1 MSERRRRKKNQ
12 HRDNP
17 PAESQKDKNEE
28 DKKEDENEKKEN
40 KKDKK
45 ENKKEDNKEEEEN
58 LEIKPEEVPLK
69 PNSLKMDILLATSSM
84 QHQNGLRV
92 GNGDYLRYSHFC
104 RKKIQKLRKLFGLTQ
119 GKRKFQKLEITAG
132 LIKDNKIFLI
142 LILECERNW
151 SYGMYHKQE
160 LTAIGEDIKRLRYEI
175 TRKFKRA
182 TYNANNI
189 FEICKKIGDTQTQ
202 LEAEA
207 YYHFINSNYLI
218 FTRKFQEAL
227 DLLKKACNIYEKI
240 KQLKDTIESIEYEEK
255 IKSMKTSMRL
265 CKYNLSSTKDTIL
278 DEEEFEKTVN
288 VEDIELSEKIEE
300 IKKGANKINEEDYSV
315 KYHGIQIPIKNAKL
329 RSDFE
334 KLNELNSKIEKETD
348 IPKKIALF
356 QDYYNR
362 IDEMNRLV
370 KKIRSEEGN
379 QSSENFSKI
388 YSNILSYIENLRLKK
403 YIDKNLSYIADY
415 SKDYNNIENISNL
428 FEKDNLKL
436 RVKPQEM
443 MKLYDNLKE
452 YQSQLINLEKDN
464 PEQTYIVELNYREK
478 IYTLSK
484 IFYVGLFYVLNKKN
498 HEAYTIMFY
507 TIEKI
512 KEANEFYEQHHLGNV
527 SQLKELKKQIDNME
541 KMAIFVINTCFAKMQ
556 LNNNKEKKKDEK
568 KNEIKEKKEK
578 KDDKKD
584 NKENK
589 DNKDKDRDKKE
600 KKIKYTPYLVDLM
613 KNDNLILTKEQYE
626 NLQEYITLSY
636 EDYLDGIKNQNF
648 NGYTH
653 IIQVPMNTQLLEP
666 KPIVYDLTFE
676 KLEYP
681 DLSQKIKGESKSLMG
696 RAFGYF
702 FGGK

>member
-1 MSERRRRKKNQ
+1 MSERRRKKKKNYIEM
-12 HRDNP
+12 P
-17 PAESQKDKNEE
+17 SSESQKNQIIEKEEKKE
-28 DKKEDENEKKEN
+28 DKKEEKKE
-40 KKDKK
+40 DEDEK
-45 ENKKEDNKEEEEN
+45 EI
-58 LEIKPEEVPLK
+58 EIKPEEIPLK

-92 GNGDYLRYSHFC
+92 GDYLRYSHFC
-104 RKKIQKLRKLFGLTQ
+104 RKKIQKLRKLYKLTQ
-119 GKRKFQKLEITAG
+119 GKKKFQKLPITAE
-132 LIKDNKIFLI
+132 LIRDNKIFLI

-151 SYGMYHKQE
+151 AYGTYHKQE
-160 LTAIGEDIKRLRYEI
+160 LTALGEDIKRLRYDI
-175 TRKFKRA
+175 TKKFRRSVK
-182 TYNANNI
+182 NAQTI
-189 FEICKKIGDTQTQ
+189 FDICKKIGDTQTQ

-207 YYHFINSNYLI
+207 YYYFINSNYLI

-240 KQLKDTIESIEYEEK
+240 KQLKDAVESIEYEEK

-265 CKYNLSSTKDTIL
+265 CIYNLSSTKDTIL

-288 VEDIELSEKIEE
+288 VEDIELTEKIEE
-300 IKKGANKINEEDYSV
+300 IKKGVNKINEDYSV
-315 KYHGIQIPIKNAKL
+315 KYHGIQIPIKNEKL
-329 RSDFE
+329 RNDFE
-334 KLNELNSKIEKETD
+334 KLNELNSKIEKEED
-348 IPKKIALF
+348 IAKKVVLF

-362 IDEMNRLV
+362 IDEINRLV
-370 KKIRSEEGN
+370 KKIKSEEGN

-403 YIDKNLSYIADY
+403 YIEKNLSYIADY
-415 SKDYNNIENISNL
+415 SKEFNNIESINNL

-436 RVKPQEM
+436 RIKPQEM

-464 PEQTYIVELNYREK
+464 PEQSYIVELNYREK
-478 IYTLSK
+478 IYNLSK

-512 KEANEFYEQHHLGNV
+512 KEANDFYEQHHLNNV
-527 SQLKELKKQIDNME
+527 SQLKELKRQTDNME
-541 KMAIFVINTCFAKMQ
+541 KLSIFVINNAFAKMQ
-556 LNNNKEKKKDEK
+556 INKDKDKVKNKEEKKKEKKEDKEVKEKNKEDKD
-568 KNEIKEKKEK
+568 KKEK
-578 KDDKKD
+578 KDDK
-584 NKENK
+584 ENQEIE
-589 DNKDKDRDKKE
+589 KKE
-600 KKIKYTPYLVDLM
+600 KRIKYTPYLVDLL
-613 KNDNLILTKEQYE
+613 KNDNVILTKEQYE
-626 NLQEYITLSY
+626 NLKEYITLPY
-636 EDYLDGIKNQNF
+636 EDYLEGIKNQNF

-653 IIQVPMNTQLLEP
+653 IMQVPMNTQLLEP

>member
-1 MSERRRRKKNQ
+1 MSDRRRKKKKNYIEM
-12 HRDNP
+12 P
-17 PAESQKDKNEE
+17 SAESQKNKINENE
-28 DKKEDENEKKEN
+28 DKKEEKKEEE
-40 KKDKK
+40 DEK
-45 ENKKEDNKEEEEN
+45 EI
-58 LEIKPEEVPLK
+58 EIKPEEIPLK
-69 PNSLKMDILLATSSM
+69 QNSLKMDILLATSSM

-92 GNGDYLRYSHFC
+92 GDYLRYSHFC
-104 RKKIQKLRKLFGLTQ
+104 RKKIQKLRKLFKLTQ
-119 GKRKFQKLEITAG
+119 GKKKFQKLPITAE
-132 LIKDNKIFLI
+132 LIRDNKIFLI

-151 SYGMYHKQE
+151 AYGTYHKQE
-160 LTAIGEDIKRLRYEI
+160 LTALGEDIKRLRYDI
-175 TRKFKRA
+175 TKKFKRSA
-182 TYNANNI
+182 KNAENI

-207 YYHFINSNYLI
+207 YYYFINSNYLI

-265 CKYNLSSTKDTIL
+265 CIYNLSSTKDTIL

-288 VEDIELSEKIEE
+288 VEDIELTEKIEE
-300 IKKGANKINEEDYSV
+300 IKKGVNKINEEDYSV
-315 KYHGIQIPIKNAKL
+315 KYHGIQIPIKNEKL
-329 RSDFE
+329 RNDFE
-334 KLNELNSKIEKETD
+334 KLNELNSKIEKEED
-348 IPKKIALF
+348 IPKKVILF

-362 IDEMNRLV
+362 VDEMNRLV
-370 KKIRSEEGN
+370 KKIKSEEGN

-388 YSNILSYIENLRLKK
+388 YSNILSYIEHLRLRK

-415 SKDYNNIENISNL
+415 SKEFNSIENISNL

-436 RVKPQEM
+436 RIKPQEM

-464 PEQTYIVELNYREK
+464 PEQSYIVELNYREK
-478 IYTLSK
+478 IYNLSK

-512 KEANEFYEQHHLGNV
+512 KEANDFFEQHHLNNV
-527 SQLKELKKQIDNME
+527 SQLKELKNQTDNME
-541 KMAIFVINTCFAKMQ
+541 KLAIFVINTAFAKMQ
-556 LNNNKEKKKDEK
+556 LNKDKAKEEKK
-568 KNEIKEKKEK
+568 KEKKE
-578 KDDKKD
+578 DKEAKEK
-584 NKENK
+584 NKE
-589 DNKDKDRDKKE
+589 DKENQEKEKKE

-613 KNDNLILTKEQYE
+613 KNDNIVLTKEQYE
-626 NLQEYITLSY
+626 NLKEYITLPY
-636 EDYLDGIKNQNF
+636 EDYLEGIKNQNF

-653 IIQVPMNTQLLEP
+653 IMQVPMNTQLLEP

>member
-1 MSERRRRKKNQ
+1 MSERRRKKKNQ
-12 HRDNP
+12 
-17 PAESQKDKNEE
+17 QKDKKSSEQKNVIIEEDKKQKEEKKEE
-28 DKKEDENEKKEN
+28 DKKEEKE
-40 KKDKK
+40 
-45 ENKKEDNKEEEEN
+45 KEEENEN
-58 LEIKPEEVPLK
+58 IEIKPEEVPLK
-69 PNSLKMDILLATSSM
+69 PNSLKMDILLSTVSM

-92 GNGDYLRYSHFC
+92 GDYLRYSHFC
-104 RKKIQKLRKLFGLTQ
+104 RKKIQKLRKLFKLSQ
-119 GKRKFQKLEITAG
+119 GKKKFQKLPITAE

-151 SYGMYHKQE
+151 AYGMYHKQE
-160 LTAIGEDIKRLRYEI
+160 LTAIGEDIKKLRYEI
-175 TRKFKRA
+175 TRKFRRA
-182 TYNANNI
+182 TQNAKNI

-227 DLLKKACNIYEKI
+227 DVLKKSCNIYEKI

-265 CKYNLSSTKDTIL
+265 CIYNLSSSKDAIL
-278 DEEEFEKTVN
+278 DEQEFEKTVN
-288 VEDIELSEKIEE
+288 VEDIELTEKIEE
-300 IKKGANKINEEDYSV
+300 IKKGANKINEEEYTV
-315 KYHGIQIPIKNAKL
+315 KYHGIMIPIKNEKL
-329 RSDFE
+329 KSDFE

-348 IPKKIALF
+348 IPKKVVLF

-362 IDEMNRLV
+362 IDEMNKLV
-370 KKIRSEEGN
+370 KKIKSEEGN

-388 YSNILSYIENLRLKK
+388 YSNILGYIENLRLKK
-403 YIDKNLSYIADY
+403 YIDKNISYITDY
-415 SKDYNNIENISNL
+415 SKDYDNIENISNL

-443 MKLYDNLKE
+443 MRLYDNLKE

-464 PEQTYIVELNYREK
+464 PEQSYIVELNYREK

-484 IFYVGLFYVLNKKN
+484 TFYVGLFYVLNKKY

-507 TIEKI
+507 TIEKV
-512 KEANEFYEQHHLGNV
+512 KEANEFYDQHHLSNV
-527 SQLKELKKQIDNME
+527 SQLKELKNQIDNME
-541 KMAIFVINTCFAKMQ
+541 KLAIFVINTTFAKMQ
-556 LNNNKEKKKDEK
+556 LNKGKDKKKEEHKKDKENKES
-568 KNEIKEKKEK
+568 KENKENK
-578 KDDKKD
+578 DKKD

-589 DNKDKDRDKKE
+589 ENKENEKKE

-613 KNDNLILTKEQYE
+613 NNKNLVLTKEQYE
-626 NLQEYITLSY
+626 NLKEFITLPY
-636 EDYLDGIKNQNF
+636 EDYLDGLKNHNF
-648 NGYTH
+648 NGYTN
-653 IIQVPMNTQLLEP
+653 IMQIPMNTQLLEP

-681 DLSQKIKGESKSLMG
+681 DLSKKIKGESKSLMG

-702 FGGK
+702 FGK